1 MRPSR
6 KGWHTNAIL
15 PGMNYDTTI
24 DVAVAIDMSGSISNK
39 MARDFLSEIK
49 GIMDQ
54 FKDFHIKLWCF
65 DTDIYN
71 VVDITADSIHEFE
84 NYEPKG
90 GGGTDFDCNWQM
102 MKDENLVPKKFI
114 MFTDGYPYGS
124 WGDENYCDS
133 LFIIH
138 GNNTIVP
145 PWGEHAYY
153 EESKVRA

>member
-1 MRPSR
+1 
-6 KGWHTNAIL
+6 
-15 PGMNYDTTI
+15 
-24 DVAVAIDMSGSISNK
+24 MSGSISNK

-84 NYEPKG
+84 SYEPKG

-114 MFTDGYPYGS
+114 MFTDGYPFGS
-124 WGDENYCDS
+124 WGDPDYCDT
-133 LFIIH
+133 LFVVH
-138 GNNTIVP
+138 GSKDITAPFGITANYVP
-145 PWGEHAYY
+145 PSR
-153 EESKVRA
+153 SKH